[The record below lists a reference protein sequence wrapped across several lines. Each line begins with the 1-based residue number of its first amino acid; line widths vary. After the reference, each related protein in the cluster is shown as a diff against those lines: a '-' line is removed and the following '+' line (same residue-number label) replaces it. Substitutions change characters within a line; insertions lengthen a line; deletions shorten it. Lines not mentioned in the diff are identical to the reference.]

1 MLMRLGDKDKRIAF
15 RLSTEQYY
23 SIYRIYENY
32 QKSCPNLTFSDFIRN
47 IILSITANVY
57 EQVEKNEVKKEC

>member
-1 MLMRLGDKDKRIAF
+1 MSSKDKKISF

-23 SIYRIYENY
+23 SLYQIYEKYVN
-32 QKSCPNLTFSDFIRN
+32 SCPNLSFSDFIRN

-57 EQVEKNEVKKEC
+57 EKQNEIKKES